1 MRIIILALITFSL
14 ISCLFKRNG
23 GELVLSKNADIVLL
37 NLCIDKFTSD
47 KIIALKRYLGGNPRW
62 EVLNEHGKLYAIRKE
77 KQDGKYLTS
86 LNGYYL
92 NFEDSLGDYESRVII
107 SFGQYYGFGN
117 DESGITF
124 TDSKDKQLSMIIE
137 GKHDG
142 SPGNTSYLII
152 KSANM
157 NIEIYEQAKNER
169 RNFTQR
175 TIGELND
182 ELSDVLKY
190 EKEINE
196 NGIIPISTYY
206 PFKVDSL
213 YFDILDGMQPGIY
226 VVQAGISVDKNGIV
240 YTKAFNSNTN
250 ERLSADRI
258 TPRTTRRVGW
268 SKSGRIIF
276 HYESELTVYEGDLDH
291 QYNARFEIWFK
302 DEKGK
307 EKKLLEKSK
316 QISGWER

>member
-1 MRIIILALITFSL
+1 MRIIILAFIIVSS
-14 ISCLFKRNG
+14 ISCGFKRNG
-23 GELVLSKNADIVLL
+23 GELVLSENADIVLL
-37 NLCIDKFTSD
+37 NLSIDKFTSD
-47 KIIALKRYLGGNPRW
+47 KIIALKRYLAGNPRW

-86 LNGYYL
+86 LNGYYS

-107 SFGQYYGFGN
+107 SLGQYYGFGN

-137 GKHDG
+137 RQHDG
-142 SPGNTSYLII
+142 SPGNSSYLII
-152 KSANM
+152 KGSNM

-169 RNFTQR
+169 RNFTQK

-182 ELSDVLKY
+182 ELSNVLKY

-213 YFDILDGMQPGIY
+213 YFDILDGMQSGIY
-226 VVQAGISVDKNGIV
+226 VVQAGIRIDKDGII
-240 YTKAFNSNTN
+240 YTKVFNSSTN
-250 ERLSADRI
+250 ERLSANRI
-258 TPRTTRRVGW
+258 TPRTTRRIGW

-276 HYESELTVYEGDLDH
+276 YYESELTVYEGDWDH

-302 DEKGK
+302 DENGK